1 MDKKEALKNDLKK
14 AVETLIEAVDL
25 PENAINRDASIQRF
39 EYTFE
44 LSWKLMQVVVN
55 EQIPNTYGPR
65 NVIREAA
72 RLGYI
77 EDPEV
82 WFEFLKKRN
91 LAAHTYN
98 EDLAKEVYSTAKD
111 FPQLV
116 KSFLSSLQ

>member
-1 MDKKEALKNDLKK
+1 MDKKEAIKEDLEK
-14 AVETLIEAVDL
+14 AVETLVEAISL
-25 PENAINRDASIQRF
+25 PENPINRDASIQRF

-55 EQIPNTYGPR
+55 EQIPNTYGPK
-65 NVIREAA
+65 NVIRESA

-98 EDLAKEVYSTAKD
+98 EGLAKEVYSAAKD
-111 FPQLV
+111 FPLFV